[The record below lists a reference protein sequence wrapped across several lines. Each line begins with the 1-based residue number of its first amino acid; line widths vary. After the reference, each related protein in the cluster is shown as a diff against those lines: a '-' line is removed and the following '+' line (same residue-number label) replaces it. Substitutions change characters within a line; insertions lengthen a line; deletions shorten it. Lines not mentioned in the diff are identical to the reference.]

1 MVIQS
6 KVGSVLL
13 VVFAVIGVLA
23 VIALLGMAGMM
34 GMMGAEMGE
43 ACRSMMADYSV
54 PAISS

>member
-1 MVIQS
+1 MIVQS

-13 VVFAVIGVLA
+13 IVFAVIGALA
-23 VIALLGMAGMM
+23 IMALLGMAGMM

-43 ACRSMMADYSV
+43 ACRGMMTDYGA

>member
-23 VIALLGMAGMM
+23 LIALLGMAGMM
-34 GMMGAEMGE
+34 GMMGSEMGE
-43 ACRSMMADYSV
+43 ACRSMMTESRA
-54 PAISS
+54 PAIAS

>member
-43 ACRSMMADYSV
+43 ACRGMMASYSA
-54 PAISS
+54 PDISS

>member
-6 KVGSVLL
+6 KVGSILL

-23 VIALLGMAGMM
+23 VIALLGMAVMM

-43 ACRSMMADYSV
+43 ACRSMMTDYGA